1 MRGGNITTGKR
12 EILFYKIR
20 NYVYPKGF
28 SEEVKEYIDL
38 KCNYFNEEILTIPEN
53 EILYFLELNELLEN
67 YNGFSEQPRYNRALK
82 KLKKTG
88 YLPLLK
94 VCRSLIRYKCYEI
107 TSSIN
112 DISEI
117 K

>member
-1 MRGGNITTGKR
+1 VKDEDIIIGER
-12 EILFYKIR
+12 EILFYKIK
-20 NYVYPKGF
+20 NYIYPKGF
-28 SEEVKEYIDL
+28 SEEVKGYINL
-38 KCNYFNEEILTIPEN
+38 KCNYFNEEILIIPEN

-67 YNGFSEQPRYNRALK
+67 YNGFSKQPRHNRALK

-94 VCRSLIRYKCYEI
+94 VCRSLVKYNCYEI
-107 TSSIN
+107 TSSKN